1 MKRARAATKRKSI
14 YVLIAYCIREDVDSK
29 LKLMQD
35 GVSVKLRRDAQAVF
49 TTVKKAEQAI
59 AKLVEVKEHEI
70 KAGYADYK
78 YFGFTLVEH
87 YLDDM
92 FCSNGYACSFRS
104 YRTYLPDGKLNYFS
118 DTDEACCKKFRGT
131 SCPSRFKSGDFAWI
145 LRDGYALPTLV
156 EAEPFTEKQWKE
168 HFKRGAVGDFTDDS
182 GIDFPF
188 GCEDHDHTFAPLLFP
203 CRSDMKIP
211 REAKSKMRAARRNYL
226 DYGV

>member
-1 MKRARAATKRKSI
+1 MRRKSSKNI
-14 YVLIAYCIREDVDSK
+14 RSAYVFTAYAICESDDSK
-29 LKLMQD
+29 PKLMQD
-35 GVSVKLRRDAQAVF
+35 GVSVKLRREAQAVF

-59 AKLVEVKEHEI
+59 MKLVEAKEHEI

-92 FCSNGYACSFRS
+92 FYNSGCACSFRS
-104 YRTYLPDGKLNYFS
+104 YRTYLSDSKLNYFS

-156 EAEPFTEKQWKE
+156 EAEPFSEVQWKE
-168 HFKRGAVGDFTDDS
+168 HFKHGAAGDFTDDS

-188 GCEDHDHTFAPLLFP
+188 GCEGHDHTFAPLLFP

-211 REAKSKMRAARRNYL
+211 CEAKSKMRAARRNYL